1 MLMPFPHALPP
12 VEGYFPA
19 QLLLLAL
26 LGVSL
31 VLIFAGRTLAKV
43 VAFLAVGVVGAALG
57 GTLSAQYLSPMW
69 DIFGLLL
76 GFVVG
81 GVLAVALLPLGVGLA
96 LGYAGYVI
104 ALSFAASSTLAL
116 IVGVAF
122 FIAGALLSNRILSV
136 TTAVIGG
143 LLLFDVLTRYIGF
156 SSTIATVVAAFVTFV
171 GLWVQLAPG
180 RHPSQQP
187 TTTTVGGQPNDRR

>member
-1 MLMPFPHALPP
+1 MLIPFPHTLQP
-12 VEGYFPA
+12 VLGYFPA

-26 LGVSL
+26 LGASL

-43 VAFLAVGVVGAALG
+43 VAFLAVGLVGAALG
-57 GTLSAQYLSPMW
+57 GTLTAQYLPPMW
-69 DIFGLLL
+69 GVFGALL
-76 GFVVG
+76 GFVMG
-81 GVLAVALLPLGVGLA
+81 GILGVALLPLGVGLA
-96 LGYAGYVI
+96 LGYAGYVV
-104 ALSFAASSTLAL
+104 ALGFALGSTMAL
-116 IVGVAF
+116 VVGVVF
-122 FIAGALLSNRILSV
+122 FVVGAILSNRILSV

-143 LLLFDVLTRYIGF
+143 LLLFDVLTRYIGL